1 MNYKYLLLST
11 FIIII
16 KRFLFVCFNV
26 SDLWRPLIER
36 FLSYLY
42 LYSCEPTI
50 PKQLVVLL
58 SLKEFLW
65 LLIPRP
71 PLENQWRS
79 SSSLFCFW
87 SCSPFVAPVTSN
99 KVTEFHRHVSYFDL
113 LSGFLI
119 LSLFRQ
125 RSQSSISPPTATAA
139 SNDIGSSMSPPSLSY
154 RSAGAAPQANG
165 KSTKQPPGS
174 ILYKEN

>member
-1 MNYKYLLLST
+1 MTCKVDVWNLYTRLVNKKITWTINISGFPLLS
-11 FIIII
+11 FII

-36 FLSYLY
+36 FLSYFY

-50 PKQLVVLL
+50 PKQLLVLL

-79 SSSLFCFW
+79 SYSLHPLQAVLVLLW

-99 KVTEFHRHVSYFDL
+99 KVTEFHRRVSHFDL

-119 LSLFRQ
+119 LS
-125 RSQSSISPPTATAA
+125 
-139 SNDIGSSMSPPSLSY
+139 
-154 RSAGAAPQANG
+154 
-165 KSTKQPPGS
+165 
-174 ILYKEN
+174 